1 MTSHRHPR
9 AQFSSKFGLIAAA
22 AGSAIG
28 LGNIWKF
35 PYITGVY
42 GGAAFLFVYLGFI
55 LAIGLPVMLSELI
68 IGRKSRRNAFGAFK
82 KLAPGTPWMMIG
94 SFGVAAAFLILSFY
108 GVVAGWSIKYIIFSI
123 TNHFH
128 NSTPGEIAQS
138 FNTFIADPLSPLIYQ
153 VIFMVL
159 TGAIVI
165 IGVQK
170 GIERYSKVLMPVL
183 LVLIIILDIRAVTLK
198 GAGEGLHFLFNPD
211 FSKLS
216 FEGVLSALG
225 HAFFSLSLGMG
236 TLITYG
242 SYVNKNDNLIN
253 TALQVTVAD
262 TVIAILAGIAIFPAV
277 FAFNIEPGQ
286 GVGLIFITL
295 PNVFMQMPGGHIF
308 SILFFVLLTIAAL
321 TSAISILEVV
331 VAYFTEE
338 LKIKRQ
344 ISTIFATALIT
355 LLGIICSLS
364 LGIFSDIEIAKRN
377 IFDFLDHISANILLP
392 LGGMFIALFMGW
404 AFGKYRVFREVA
416 HGGKLKG
423 WLLKIFM
430 ILVKF
435 VAPLAIFIVFLQGLK
450 ILDFITTL
458 FTGK

>member
-1 MTSHRHPR
+1 MAKQRTSR

-82 KLAPGTPWMMIG
+82 KLAPGTPWKYIG

-108 GVVAGWSIKYIIFSI
+108 GVVAGWSIKYIFFSLDK
-123 TNHFH
+123 TFH
-128 NSTPGEIAQS
+128 SLSPQDISGS
-138 FNTFIADPLSPLIYQ
+138 FASFIQDPLQPLLFQI
-153 VIFMVL
+153 IFMLL

-170 GIERYSKVLMPVL
+170 GIERYSKILMPIL
-183 LVLIIILDIRAVTLK
+183 LVIIIVLDIRAITLP
-198 GAGEGLHFLFNPD
+198 GAGEGLKFLFHPD
-211 FSKLS
+211 FSRLS

-242 SYVNKNDNLIN
+242 SYVKKDTNLVS
-253 TALQVTVAD
+253 TAIQVTAAD
-262 TVIAILAGIAIFPAV
+262 TLVAILAGIAIFPAV
-277 FAFNIEPGQ
+277 FAFNIQPDK
-286 GVGLIFITL
+286 GVGLIFETL
-295 PNVFMQMPGGHIF
+295 PNVFQQMPGGMVF
-308 SILFFVLLTIAAL
+308 SILFFILLTIAAL

-331 VAYFTEE
+331 VAYFAEE
-338 LKIKRQ
+338 LKMKRNVA
-344 ISTIFATALIT
+344 TVLATALIT

-364 LGIFSDIEIAKRN
+364 MGIFSDVILFKRN
-377 IFDFLDHISANILLP
+377 VFDLLDHISANILLP
-392 LGGMFIALFMGW
+392 IGGMFIALFIGW
-404 AFGKYRVFREVA
+404 KFGKKKVVQEIA
-416 HGGKLKG
+416 EGGSLKG
-423 WLLKIFM
+423 GILNVFM
-430 ILVKF
+430 ILVKV
-435 VAPLAIFIVFLQGLK
+435 VAPIAIFIVFLQGLK
-450 ILDFITTL
+450 ILDL
-458 FTGK
+458 FTAS